1 MDLAA
6 RIAQFEN
13 MVQADPEN
21 DMAHFSLGSAYAQG
35 ERYAEAAESF
45 RRCIALNAS
54 MSKAYQLG
62 GDALIKA
69 GRTEEAGELLTKGYV
84 AAATRGDLL
93 PKNAMGAM
101 LKQLGR
107 PVPEVA
113 TAAPKAADAEGS
125 FVCRRTGKPGHKM
138 ARPPFK
144 GPVGAWIFE
153 NISRETFDQW
163 IGQGTKVINELRLD
177 LSRDEDNE
185 TYDRHM
191 REYLG
196 IDDEVLAARCVVQK
210 WWHGQARS
218 SEQALTP
225 SMQRF
230 STAGSSRAS
239 QISKSVIS
247 EGGFTSV
254 TPPPT
259 PRCVA
264 TRPLRARAW
273 TILAR

>member
-21 DMAHFSLGSAYAQG
+21 DMAHFSLGSAYAQA

-45 RRCIALNAS
+45 RRCIALNGM

-62 GDALIKA
+62 GDALMKA
-69 GRTEEAGELLTKGYV
+69 GRADEAGELLTRGYV
-84 AAATRGDLL
+84 AAASRGDLL

-101 LKQLGR
+101 LKELGK

-113 TAAPKAADAEGS
+113 AAAPAKVGGAAGAEGS
-125 FVCRRTGKPGHKM
+125 FVCTRTGKPGHRM
-138 ARPPFK
+138 TRPPFK
-144 GPVGAWIFE
+144 GPVGQWIFE
-153 NISRETFDQW
+153 NISRETFDLW

-196 IDDEVLAARCVVQK
+196 IDEELLA
-210 WWHGQARS
+210 
-218 SEQALTP
+218 T
-225 SMQRF
+225 
-230 STAGSSRAS
+230 
-239 QISKSVIS
+239 
-247 EGGFTSV
+247 
-254 TPPPT
+254 
-259 PRCVA
+259 
-264 TRPLRARAW
+264 LRK
-273 TILAR
+273 